1 MKKMIDLKKW
11 LMIAAVLG
19 TVIFTGCKDDEAP
32 DPRMAF
38 VGSYEMDDLDVNLS
52 TTDGTDSTY
61 SISNN
66 SEIEFEIEAGLDADE
81 LKMDVEEL
89 LEDLISSSLQAFIPV
104 IVNLDLDD
112 DAIVEISNNEFE
124 LDGYEFNVILS
135 SGGGGTPTT
144 YPCELNIEGEIDGEE
159 ITLDFKIE
167 IFAMGDA
174 IIITGTIE
182 GEKE

>member
-11 LMIAAVLG
+11 LMAAALLG
-19 TVIFTGCKDDEAP
+19 MVIFTGCKDDEAP

-52 TTDGTDSTY
+52 TTDGTDTTY
-61 SISNN
+61 AISIN

-89 LEDLISSSLQAFIPV
+89 LEDLISSSLQAFAPV

-112 DAIVEISNNEFE
+112 DAIVEISGNEFE
-124 LDGYEFNVILS
+124 LDGYEFDVILS
-135 SGGGGTPTT
+135 SGGGGTPAT
-144 YPCELNIEGEIDGEE
+144 YPCEANIEGEINGEE
-159 ITLDFKIE
+159 ITLDFE
-167 IFAMGDA
+167 ITLFATAGS
-174 IIITGTIE
+174 ITIQGTIE